1 MTQAKN
7 IAAQSLTPMD
17 SSECQKLLAVLK
29 ILTTTK
35 AEQADDIKLTIEVYR
50 AQLEKY
56 PADVV
61 RYVLTTQAN
70 LSKWW
75 PTWAELAA
83 RLDLLSSR
91 RWKMMAVI
99 DTQIEIK
106 HRYQEPDG

>member
-1 MTQAKN
+1 
-7 IAAQSLTPMD
+7 MD

-50 AQLEKY
+50 TQLEKY

-75 PTWAELAA
+75 PTWADLKG
-83 RLDLLSSR
+83 RLDSLSSR
-91 RWKMMAVI
+91 RLKMMAFI
-99 DTQIEIK
+99 DTQT
-106 HRYQEPDG
+106 QGT